1 MSILSEQ
8 EQQQLKIERFIFHV
22 VGVKTEDPPT
32 YLKEINLPTS
42 ELQDFFLNLVKAT
55 LKGSTYKFTEES
67 ETRRRL
73 RAILANRKEFESK
86 SRELAQDFHSR
97 HSGVTIPGLFILV
110 FLRVGTARFFAVLKY
125 DRQEVVEF
133 QVEPSNE
140 VVLRMLEN
148 IIVEYPDALQKSALI
163 RMTGDEPQIVLID
176 RKSMAKPAEYFLRF
190 LGVTRSQ
197 SEEDM
202 TTNLMTIAKKIA
214 IEHRDKLPDD
224 IVIHMLRRC
233 YDYITTQESF
243 NEEQFLTSICGSVA
257 GDSPIRETYSV
268 LLEDKELK
276 DQTFILRKD
285 AVKEPKKKRLR
296 TAEGVRIIYD
306 DDEDSASARSV
317 KFNSENG
324 STIITITTSEI
335 FPE

>member
-8 EQQQLKIERFIFHV
+8 EQRQLKIERFIFHV

-32 YLKEINLPTS
+32 YLKEIDLPTS

-73 RAILANRKEFESK
+73 RAILVNRKEFESK
-86 SRELAQDFHSR
+86 SRELARDFHSR

-110 FLRVGTARFFAVLKY
+110 LLRVGTARFFAVLKY

-202 TTNLMTIAKKIA
+202 TANLMTIAKKIA

-243 NEEQFLTSICGSVA
+243 NEEQFLTSICGPVA

-306 DDEDSASARSV
+306 DDEDSASARSI